1 MLFSKLFE
9 KRGALDDDLHILL
22 YRSFNGISRSVSLI
36 GGVIINFKK
45 TIIQLF
51 CISLLLGCTSNTEDN
66 DYYVEGIGKIIKS
79 KYSEESVLK
88 TQLKGNSDIIIYEA
102 DESIYFFY
110 FLDNTL
116 RNHHRIYLELVDK
129 EGIWWTAGTEI
140 EGDSHVWGIVNK
152 NEEVPVGLTNND
164 MKFLHLDFENY
175 TIFYIVTEEK
185 INSPIEFTY

>member
-1 MLFSKLFE
+1 M
-9 KRGALDDDLHILL
+9 
-22 YRSFNGISRSVSLI
+22 
-36 GGVIINFKK
+36 
-45 TIIQLF
+45 
-51 CISLLLGCTSNTEDN
+51 GCTSNTEDN
-66 DYYVEGIGKIIKS
+66 DYYVEGIEKIIKS

-140 EGDSHVWGIVNK
+140 EGDSHVWGIVNE

-185 INSPIEFTY
+185 INSPILFTY

>member
-1 MLFSKLFE
+1 M
-9 KRGALDDDLHILL
+9 
-22 YRSFNGISRSVSLI
+22 
-36 GGVIINFKK
+36 
-45 TIIQLF
+45 
-51 CISLLLGCTSNTEDN
+51 GCTSNTEDN
-66 DYYVEGIGKIIKS
+66 DYYVKGIEKIIKS

-88 TQLKGNSDIIIYEA
+88 THLKGNSDIIIYEA
-102 DESIYFFY
+102 DESIYFSY

-116 RNHHRIYLELVDK
+116 RNHHRIYLELVYK

-140 EGDSHVWGIVNK
+140 EGDSHVWGIVNE

>member
-1 MLFSKLFE
+1 ME
-9 KRGALDDDLHILL
+9 DIE
-22 YRSFNGISRSVSLI
+22 N
-36 GGVIINFKK
+36 II
-45 TIIQLF
+45 T
-51 CISLLLGCTSNTEDN
+51 
-66 DYYVEGIGKIIKS
+66 S

-88 TQLKGNSDIIIYEA
+88 TQLKDNSDIIMYEA

-140 EGDSHVWGIVNK
+140 HGDSHVWGIVNE
-152 NEEVPVGLTNND
+152 NEEVPVGLSNND

-185 INSPIEFTY
+185 INSPILFTY